1 MTRPVGSC
9 LAWNAIRPR
18 ETAQG
23 AENSDPARFVGCT
36 VVRSGLRTV
45 SAPTG
50 TEAALLIVHC
60 VTRLASSTFGI
71 QALRPFQK
79 SSWRVVN
86 TLKVSLPQGQ
96 YLGKTMEFKEL
107 DVPGLLHSLLVG
119 QRNRLANK
127 PESHCSR
134 TGQKRAIGTRREL
147 QVSLTMKIQ

>member
-1 MTRPVGSC
+1 MTKPVGSC
-9 LAWNAIRPR
+9 RAWNALRRRGMGPW
-18 ETAQG
+18 
-23 AENSDPARFVGCT
+23 AENLDPAHFVDCT

-45 SAPTG
+45 SSPTD
-50 TEAALLIVHC
+50 TEAALLTVHC
-60 VTRLASSTFGI
+60 VTKLASSTFGI
-71 QALRPFQK
+71 PALRPFQK

-86 TLKVSLPQGQ
+86 TLEGSLPQGQ

-107 DVPGLLHSLLVG
+107 DVSGLLHSLLVG

>member
-1 MTRPVGSC
+1 MTKPVGSC
-9 LAWNAIRPR
+9 RAWNAIRRR
-18 ETAQG
+18 ETGQW
-23 AENSDPARFVGCT
+23 AENSASARFVGCT

-45 SAPTG
+45 SSPTD

-60 VTRLASSTFGI
+60 VTGVASRTFGI
-71 QALRPFQK
+71 RALRPFQK

-86 TLKVSLPQGQ
+86 TLKVSLPKRQ

-147 QVSLTMKIQ
+147 QVSLTMKIR